1 MDPVMTPRRGQ
12 TRAAELAATAAPARL
27 TTTLYD
33 VMATLQTVVES
44 DEDDLVV
51 AVVMHWLLAGCIT
64 TDGDVTMAAI
74 DHRASMAQAN
84 GGPRGRF
91 PSRRGTLAPHPPW
104 NTACEFLDGAG

>member
-1 MDPVMTPRRGQ
+1 MSPVRTLYQAP
-12 TRAAELAATAAPARL
+12 TCAVEPATIAAPARL

-33 VMATLQTVVES
+33 VMATLHAVVEP

-51 AVVMHWLLAGCIT
+51 AVVMHWLRAGCIT

-84 GGPRGRF
+84 
-91 PSRRGTLAPHPPW
+91 
-104 NTACEFLDGAG
+104 

>member
-1 MDPVMTPRRGQ
+1 
-12 TRAAELAATAAPARL
+12 
-27 TTTLYD
+27 
-33 VMATLQTVVES
+33 MATLHAVVEP

-84 GGPRGRF
+84 
-91 PSRRGTLAPHPPW
+91 
-104 NTACEFLDGAG
+104 